1 MAIFRQSNSKRIQRM
16 ISVLAFIVALPT
28 LYALTSWARTNYNAV
43 AVRPLDR
50 SAVLLALAGAIIT
63 AAGAPVA
70 YAP

>member
-1 MAIFRQSNSKRIQRM
+1 M

-28 LYALTSWARTNYNAV
+28 LYALTSWALTGYNEV

-50 SAVLLALAGAIIT
+50 AAFMLALTGAVAA

-70 YAP
+70 YAS